1 MFCVS
6 GLGESN
12 ISRLELQRTISWT
25 LEIAHVLGFESCDM
39 VMMIALLD
47 LSSSFTYVCACAC
60 ACACDNRQ
68 SEYERQRENT

>member
-25 LEIAHVLGFESCDM
+25 REIAHVLRFESCDM

-47 LSSSFTYVCACAC
+47 LSFSFTYVCAC